1 MRVIETVNDM
11 ARWPRTNDI
20 VLVPTMGALHEGHR
34 ELIRTGKTLTREKG
48 TLIVSIYVNPT
59 QFNDKEDL
67 KSYPKT
73 FEQDYELCKEEGV
86 DLIFYPSDSEMY
98 SGIESVSVTEKKIAQ
113 HLCGAARKSHFD
125 GVCTV
130 VTKLFN
136 IINPTAAVFGKK
148 DYQQL
153 SIIKQLVG
161 NLCFPIEIIEA
172 ETVREQD
179 GLAISS
185 RNQFLNTEERK
196 QSPAIHEA
204 LVAMTLSAEKQCL
217 ELIKL
222 GKSIIETKA
231 PLSKIDYLEI
241 VDRQTMEP
249 IQTIDRAALAA
260 VAVFLGNTRLID
272 NIEINYLSEN
282 SANLQR

>member
-1 MRVIETVNDM
+1 MDEM
-11 ARWPRTNDI
+11 ARWPRTSDV

-34 ELIRTGKTLTREKG
+34 ELIKTGKTLAKEEG

-67 KSYPKT
+67 NSYPKT
-73 FEQDYELCKEEGV
+73 FEQDYELCREEGV

-98 SGIESVSVTEKKIAQ
+98 SGRESVSVTEKKLTQ
-113 HLCGAARKSHFD
+113 YLCGATRQGHFD

-136 IINPTAAVFGKK
+136 IIKPATALFGKK

-153 SIIKQLVG
+153 SIIKQLV
-161 NLCFPIEIIEA
+161 NDLNFSIEIIGA
-172 ETVREQD
+172 ETIREQD

-185 RNQFLNTEERK
+185 RNRFLSTEERK

-204 LVAMTLSAEKQCL
+204 LVEMTLSAEKQCS
-217 ELIKL
+217 ELITL
-222 GKSIIETKA
+222 GKSIIESEA

-249 IQTIDRAALAA
+249 IQTIDRPALAA
-260 VAVFLGNTRLID
+260 VAIFLGNTRLID
-272 NIEINYLSEN
+272 NIEINSL
-282 SANLQR
+282 

>member
-1 MRVIETVNDM
+1 MRVIETVNEM
-11 ARWPRTNDI
+11 ARWPMTSDVI
-20 VLVPTMGALHEGHR
+20 LVPTMGALHVGHR
-34 ELIRTGKTLTREKG
+34 ELIRTGKNLAKEEG

-59 QFNDKEDL
+59 QFNDTEDL

-73 FEQDYELCKEEGV
+73 FEQDCELCREEGV

-98 SGIESVSVTEKKIAQ
+98 SGKESVSVTEKKLTQ
-113 HLCGAARKSHFD
+113 HLCGATRQGHFD

-136 IINPTAAVFGKK
+136 IIKPTTAVFGKK

-153 SIIKQLVG
+153 AIIKQLVSDL
-161 NLCFPIEIIEA
+161 NFSIEIIGA
-172 ETVREQD
+172 EIVREQD

-185 RNQFLNTEERK
+185 RNRFLGTEERK

-204 LVAMTLSAEKQCL
+204 LVAMTLNPKKQCS
-217 ELIKL
+217 ELIAL
-222 GKSIIETKA
+222 GKSIIESEA
-231 PLSKIDYLEI
+231 PLSRIDYMEI

-249 IQTIDRAALAA
+249 IQTIDRPALAA
-260 VAVFLGNTRLID
+260 VAIFLGNTRLID
-272 NIEINYLSEN
+272 NIEINSL
-282 SANLQR
+282 

>member
-1 MRVIETVNDM
+1 MRVIETMDEM
-11 ARWPRTNDI
+11 ARWPRTSDV

-34 ELIRTGKTLTREKG
+34 ELIKTGKTLAKKEG
-48 TLIVSIYVNPT
+48 TLIVSIYVNPA

-73 FEQDYELCKEEGV
+73 FEQDYELCREEGV

-98 SGIESVSVTEKKIAQ
+98 SGRESVSVTEKKLTQ
-113 HLCGAARKSHFD
+113 YLCGATRQGHFD

-136 IINPTAAVFGKK
+136 IIKPTAALFGKK

-153 SIIKQLVG
+153 SIIKQLVSDL
-161 NLCFPIEIIEA
+161 NFPIEIIGA
-172 ETVREQD
+172 ETIREQD

-185 RNQFLNTEERK
+185 RNRFLSTEERK

-204 LVAMTLSAEKQCL
+204 LVEMTLSAEKQCS
-217 ELIKL
+217 ELITL
-222 GKSIIETKA
+222 GKSIIESEA

-249 IQTIDRAALAA
+249 IQTIDRPALAA
-260 VAVFLGNTRLID
+260 VAIFLGNTRLID
-272 NIEINYLSEN
+272 NIEINSL
-282 SANLQR
+282 

>member
-1 MRVIETVNDM
+1 MRVIEKVNEM
-11 ARWPRTNDI
+11 ARWPMTSDVI
-20 VLVPTMGALHEGHR
+20 LVPTMGALHVGHR
-34 ELIRTGKTLTREKG
+34 ELIRTGKNLAKEEG

-59 QFNDKEDL
+59 QFNDTEDL

-73 FEQDYELCKEEGV
+73 FEQDCELCREEGV

-98 SGIESVSVTEKKIAQ
+98 SGKESVSVTEKKLTQ
-113 HLCGAARKSHFD
+113 HLCGATRRGHFD

-136 IINPTAAVFGKK
+136 IIKPTTAVFGKK

-153 SIIKQLVG
+153 AIIKQLVSDL
-161 NLCFPIEIIEA
+161 NFSIEIIGA
-172 ETVREQD
+172 EIVREQD

-185 RNQFLNTEERK
+185 RNRFLSTEERK

-204 LVAMTLSAEKQCL
+204 LVAMTLNPKKQCS
-217 ELIKL
+217 ELIAL
-222 GKSIIETKA
+222 GKSIIESEA
-231 PLSKIDYLEI
+231 PLSRIDYMEI

-249 IQTIDRAALAA
+249 IQTIDRPALAA
-260 VAVFLGNTRLID
+260 VAIFLGNTRLID
-272 NIEINYLSEN
+272 NIEINSL
-282 SANLQR
+282 

>member
-1 MRVIETVNDM
+1 MRVIETVNEM
-11 ARWPRTNDI
+11 ARWPMTSDVI
-20 VLVPTMGALHEGHR
+20 LVPTMGALHVGHR
-34 ELIRTGKTLTREKG
+34 ELIRTGKNLAKEEG

-59 QFNDKEDL
+59 QFNDTEDL

-73 FEQDYELCKEEGV
+73 FEQDCELCREEGV

-98 SGIESVSVTEKKIAQ
+98 SGKESVSVTEKKLTQ
-113 HLCGAARKSHFD
+113 HLCGATRRGHFD

-136 IINPTAAVFGKK
+136 IIKPTTAVFGKK

-153 SIIKQLVG
+153 AIIKQLVSDL
-161 NLCFPIEIIEA
+161 NFSIEIIGA
-172 ETVREQD
+172 EIVREQD

-185 RNQFLNTEERK
+185 RNRFLSTEERK

-204 LVAMTLSAEKQCL
+204 LVAMTLNPKKQCS
-217 ELIKL
+217 ELIAL
-222 GKSIIETKA
+222 GKSIIESEA
-231 PLSKIDYLEI
+231 PLSRIDYMEI

-249 IQTIDRAALAA
+249 IQTIDRPALAA
-260 VAVFLGNTRLID
+260 VAIFLGNTRLID
-272 NIEINYLSEN
+272 NIEINSL
-282 SANLQR
+282 